1 MVMRVKINIGDVVQY
16 KHSSDTIRVGIVKMM
31 NQYGLVITPRNFNS
45 GDQVI
50 SYANIV
56 PTL

>member
-1 MVMRVKINIGDVVQY
+1 MINKIVIGDVVQY

-45 GDQVI
+45 GDQVV

-56 PTL
+56 HTL